1 LIGLIGL
8 VFPFGVY
15 FFFKGNLNGQW
26 AAYFLSSITL
36 FSLGVLLFFWIRK
49 KSYEKCFYGIIL
61 FICSVML
68 FAFPMAELLY
78 DNDDYLSLSGLRK
91 MEGMKEAALYS
102 VDPLPSPEL
111 IFDLGE
117 PIKRVKTTREL
128 PQNEAFGLLVNDTLS
143 PTVSEEFYT
152 EFKALFDI
160 NNLKEGKSGHKQRK
174 TMKLYLAEKKQ

>member
-1 LIGLIGL
+1 MKN
-8 VFPFGVY
+8 VFTVSSS
-15 FFFKGNLNGQW
+15 
-26 AAYFLSSITL
+26 LS
-36 FSLGVLLFFWIRK
+36 VLL
-49 KSYEKCFYGIIL
+49 
-61 FICSVML
+61 CS

-143 PTVSEEFYT
+143 PMVTEEFIRSSRPCLT
-152 EFKALFDI
+152 SI
-160 NNLKEGKSGHKQRK
+160 I
-174 TMKLYLAEKKQ
+174 